1 MKNITKL
8 ILPAV
13 LLFFVLAVTGCPQQ
27 GKPSGTENSGTNP
40 PMPQNPIELTEAELL
55 SAFSLVKGSIT
66 ASAAAKKIVTGTPA
80 GGITFNEKTAV
91 SYDDETGT
99 FTVKLKGTKNGKPFE
114 KTFNLTGFTHP
125 IAGKTIQSLCSC
137 ELNLD
142 DAIEHNYSL
151 EKYITEVKKDPSGK
165 KLVKKL
171 SFLLNDGTTPI
182 ELGEHDGYTLTAKAQ
197 ATGTQVWVQPSVKIV
212 FRKLTEGGTETLTD
226 STPFGFTHLKTQLT
240 KDYFTEQDVFKYILD
255 KTADIAV
262 KVDSKEF
269 ASSFYA
275 FAKESGQA
283 PADLFTDAFKM
294 KIQEYHGR
302 YHNNPEGHLA
312 LDISYG
318 AFQPKTGGIDAD
330 DYTGTVK
337 INLCIATA
345 QQIADQSGIEVSK
358 PVEKSGFASIPDDA
372 ALAKK
377 NHLFFNLIPKAS
389 LSSDD
394 KTSWKNKAFSRAL
407 LRINESNGNAIIDN
421 PFGGSDSLFH
431 LCVNSENTNP
441 TAYLGSAGGSYGGA
455 SKTKNNKV
463 IFIENIQLEKKSGN
477 ESLEVQVTLKGSGS
491 TLKVT
496 AEP

>member
-1 MKNITKL
+1 MKNTTKL
-8 ILPAV
+8 ILPAA

-40 PMPQNPIELTEAELL
+40 HMPQSPIELTEAELL
-55 SAFSLVKGSIT
+55 SAFSLEKGSIT
-66 ASAAAKKIVTGTPA
+66 ASAAAKKIATGTPA
-80 GGITFNEKTAV
+80 GGITFTQKTAV
-91 SYDDETGT
+91 SYDDQAGT
-99 FTVKLKGTKNGKPFE
+99 FTVKVKGTKNGKNFK

-125 IAGKTIQSLCSC
+125 LAEKTIQSLGDC

-151 EKYITEVKKDPSGK
+151 AKYITEVNKDPSGK

-171 SFLLNDGTTPI
+171 SFLLSGGTTTI
-182 ELGEHDGYTLTAKAQ
+182 ELGEHDSYTLTANAKKSD
-197 ATGTQVWVQPSVKIV
+197 TKILVQPSVKIV
-212 FRKLTEGGTETLTD
+212 FRKLTEDGTEELTD
-226 STPFGFTHLKTQLT
+226 NTDFEFTHLKDQLT
-240 KDYFTEQDVFKYILD
+240 KDYFKAKDVFQYILD
-255 KTADIAV
+255 KTADIAI
-262 KVDSKEF
+262 KADSKEF

-275 FAKESGQA
+275 FAKKSEQV

-463 IFIENIQLEKKSGN
+463 IFIENIQLEKKAGST
-477 ESLEVQVTLKGSGS
+477 SMEVQVKLKGSGPI
-491 TLKVT
+491 LKVIT
-496 AEP
+496 KP